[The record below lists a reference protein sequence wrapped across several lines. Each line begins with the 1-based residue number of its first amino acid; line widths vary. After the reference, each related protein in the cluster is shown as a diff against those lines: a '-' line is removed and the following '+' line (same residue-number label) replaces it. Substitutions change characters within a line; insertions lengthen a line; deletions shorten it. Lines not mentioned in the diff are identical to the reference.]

1 MKRFLLENWII
12 LVIGVSL
19 VASMSLAIRNNYVIE
34 ENHALQQQ
42 TQRIRSL
49 TQDILTKT
57 MHGLDLGVRGYAL
70 TKDNNMLRPYEEA
83 MAITPAIFLR
93 LDSLLQR
100 QGYDKRHE
108 LVAVNDEVKRYMQ
121 VSREMIAMAQRDSMT
136 QFTDMLRQDKGYDV
150 WKKYEAFSN
159 PLFTREDE
167 LNKRA
172 IATYRAA
179 MRNNLIL
186 QISILLLSMPLLYF
200 FVVKIRKERDRRAA
214 LLKKVDEN
222 DRQYVFNSGLE
233 TAADST
239 EINETSIHNVKKA
252 SGFISSLTDGNY
264 QVEWDGLN
272 DGNRKL
278 NEATLA
284 GNLLALRDKLKHVKL
299 EDERRNWVNEGL
311 AAFSEIIRSHQ
322 QNVETLC
329 EQSTTY
335 MVRYL
340 NAQQAGL
347 FVLEGENDDQY
358 LKLASCY
365 AFNRKKHIDKRIN
378 IGEGLI
384 GQTYLEGD
392 TIRLTQIP
400 QGYTHITSGLGEAT
414 PRYLAIVPFKY
425 DQKIP
430 AIIEISAFHDLE
442 EHQLQFLE
450 RAGEHLASAI
460 VSSQNT
466 VKMREL
472 LDSASQNEE
481 QMRQRE
487 EELRQNME
495 ELQATQEQLLRQQ
508 REARELEIAS

>member
-1 MKRFLLENWII
+1 MKRFFMENWII

-49 TQDILTKT
+49 TQDILTKA
-57 MHGLDLGVRGYAL
+57 MHGLDLGVRGYGL

-83 MAITPAIFLR
+83 MQITPGIFRR
-93 LDSLLQR
+93 LDSLLQK
-100 QGYDKRHE
+100 QEYDKRDE
-108 LVAVNDEVKRYMQ
+108 LVAVNDEVKKYMKFSQ
-121 VSREMIAMAQRDSMT
+121 EMIAMARIDSMR
-136 QFTDMLRQDKGYDV
+136 QFTTMLREDKGYDV
-150 WKKYEAFSN
+150 WKKYEAFSR
-159 PLFTREDE
+159 PLFVREDE
-167 LNKRA
+167 LNKHA
-172 IATYRAA
+172 ITTYRAA

-186 QISILLLSMPLLYF
+186 QISILLLTMPLLYAF
-200 FVVKIRKERDRRAA
+200 IVKIRKERDGRAS
-214 LLKKVDEN
+214 LLRKVDEN
-222 DRQYVFNSGLE
+222 DRQYVFNSGQE
-233 TAADST
+233 TKSET
-239 EINETSIHNVKKA
+239 SEINETSIHNVKKA

-264 QVEWDGLN
+264 QVEWDGLSDN
-272 DGNRKL
+272 NRKL
-278 NEATLA
+278 NESTLA
-284 GNLLALRDKLKHVKL
+284 GNLIELRDKLKRVKL

-311 AAFSEIIRSHQ
+311 AAFSEIVRSHQ
-322 QNVETLC
+322 QNMEMLC
-329 EQSTTY
+329 EQSVTY

-347 FVLEGENDDQY
+347 FVLQGDQEDQH
-358 LKLASCY
+358 LKLVSCY
-365 AFNRKKHIDKRIN
+365 AFSRKKYIDKRVN
-378 IGEGLI
+378 IGEGLV
-384 GQTYLEGD
+384 GQSYLEGE
-392 TIRLTQIP
+392 TVRLKQIP

-414 PRYLAIVPFKY
+414 PRFLAIIPFKY

-430 AIIEISAFHDLE
+430 AIMEISSFHDLE

-472 LDSASQNEE
+472 LDTASQNEE

-508 REARELEIAS
+508 REANAMSLAS

>member
-1 MKRFLLENWII
+1 MKRFLMENWII

-42 TQRIRSL
+42 TQRVRSL
-49 TQDILTKT
+49 TQDILSTT

-83 MAITPAIFLR
+83 LQSTPSIFRR
-93 LDSLLQR
+93 LDSLLQK
-100 QGYDKRHE
+100 QGYEGRGE
-108 LVAVNDEVKRYMQ
+108 LTAVNDEVRKYIKSSQ
-121 VSREMIAMAQRDSMT
+121 DMIVMAQRDSMR
-136 QFTDMLRQDKGYDV
+136 QFIEMLRQDKGYDV
-150 WKKYEAFSN
+150 WKKYDAFSN
-159 PLFTREDE
+159 PLFAREDE

-200 FVVKIRKERDRRAA
+200 FIVKIRKERDRRAS

-222 DRQYVFNSGLE
+222 DREYVFNSGLE
-233 TAADST
+233 AASDST

-264 QVEWDGLN
+264 EVEWDGLN
-272 DGNRKL
+272 DVNRRL
-278 NEATLA
+278 NESTLA
-284 GNLLALRDKLKHVKL
+284 GNLLALRDKLKRVKL

-311 AAFSEIIRSHQ
+311 AAFSEIIRSNQ
-322 QNVETLC
+322 QNMDALC
-329 EQSTTY
+329 EQSVTY
-335 MVRYL
+335 MVKYL

-347 FVLEGENDDQY
+347 FVLDGEDDNQY

-365 AFNRKKHIDKRIN
+365 AFNRKKYIDKRVN
-378 IGEGLI
+378 IGEGLV

-392 TIRLTQIP
+392 TIRLKEIP

-414 PRYLAIVPFKY
+414 PRNLAIVPFKY

-430 AIIEISAFHDLE
+430 AIIEISSFQDLE

-460 VSSQNT
+460 VSSRNT

-472 LDSASQNEE
+472 LDTASQNEE

-508 REARELEIAS
+508 REANTLQKAS

>member
-1 MKRFLLENWII
+1 MENWII

-70 TKDNNMLRPYEEA
+70 TKDNSMLRPYEEA
-83 MAITPAIFLR
+83 MQITPAIFRR

-100 QGYDKRHE
+100 QGYDKRDE
-108 LVAVNDEVKRYMQ
+108 LVAVDDEVKRYMQ
-121 VSREMIAMAQRDSMT
+121 ISKEMIAIAERDSMK
-136 QFTDMLRQDKGYDV
+136 QFTSMLRQDKGYDV

-159 PLFTREDE
+159 PLFAREDE

-172 IATYRAA
+172 ITTYRAA
-179 MRNNLIL
+179 MRNNLVL

-200 FVVKIRKERDRRAA
+200 FIVKIRKERDRRAS
-214 LLKKVDEN
+214 LLNKVDEN
-222 DRQYVFNSGLE
+222 DRQYVFNSGL
-233 TAADST
+233 AARAGSA

-252 SGFISSLTDGNY
+252 SGFISDLTDGNY
-264 QVEWDGLN
+264 EVEWNGLN
-272 DGNRKL
+272 DSNRKL
-278 NEATLA
+278 NESTLA
-284 GNLLALRDKLKHVKL
+284 GNLLALRDKLKRVKL

-311 AAFSEIIRSHQ
+311 AAFSEIVRSHQ
-322 QNVETLC
+322 QNMDILC
-329 EQSTTY
+329 EQSVNY

-347 FVLEGENDDQY
+347 FVLEGEDDNQH
-358 LKLASCY
+358 LKLVSCY
-365 AFNRKKHIDKRIN
+365 AFSRKKYIDKRVN
-378 IGEGLI
+378 IGDGLI
-384 GQTYLEGD
+384 GQAYLEGD
-392 TIRLTQIP
+392 TIRLKQIP
-400 QGYTHITSGLGEAT
+400 PGYTHITSGLGEAT
-414 PRYLAIVPFKY
+414 PRFLAIVPFKY
-425 DQKIP
+425 DQKTP
-430 AIIEISAFHDLE
+430 ALIEISSFLDLE

-466 VKMREL
+466 LKMREL
-472 LDSASQNEE
+472 LESASQNEE

-508 REARELEIAS
+508 REKSGLQIAS

>member
-1 MKRFLLENWII
+1 MKRFFLENWII

-49 TQDILTKT
+49 TQNILSTT

-83 MAITPAIFLR
+83 IQTTPAIFRR
-93 LDSLLQR
+93 LDSLLQKQEYENR
-100 QGYDKRHE
+100 SE
-108 LVAVNDEVKRYMQ
+108 LTAVDEEVRKYIKSSQ
-121 VSREMIAMAQRDSMT
+121 EMIGMAQRDSMR

-150 WKKYEAFSN
+150 WKKYSAFST
-159 PLFTREDE
+159 PLFAREDE
-167 LNKRA
+167 LNKQA
-172 IATYRAA
+172 ITTYRAA

-186 QISILLLSMPLLYF
+186 QVSILLLTMPLLYLF
-200 FVVKIRKERDRRAA
+200 IVKMRRERDRRSS
-214 LLKKVDEN
+214 LLKKVDDN
-222 DRQYVFNSGLE
+222 DRQYVFNSGE
-233 TAADST
+233 DVKDTST

-252 SGFISSLTDGNY
+252 SNFISSLTEGNY
-264 QVEWDGLN
+264 QVEWDGLTDRN
-272 DGNRKL
+272 KKL
-278 NEATLA
+278 NESTLA
-284 GNLLALRDKLKHVKL
+284 GNLLGLRDKLKRVKV
-299 EDERRNWVNEGL
+299 EDERRNWINEGL
-311 AAFSEIIRSHQ
+311 AAFSEIVRSHQ
-322 QNVETLC
+322 TNMEMLC
-329 EQSTTY
+329 EQSINY

-347 FVLEGENDDQY
+347 FVMHEEGEDRY
-358 LKLASCY
+358 LTLASCY
-365 AFNRKKHIDKRIN
+365 AFNRKKYIEKRIN
-378 IGEGLI
+378 IGEGLV

-392 TIRLTQIP
+392 TVRLKKVP

-414 PRYLAIVPFKY
+414 PKFLAIVPFKY
-425 DQKIP
+425 DRKIP
-430 AIIEISAFHDLE
+430 AIIEISSFSDLE

-466 VKMREL
+466 VRMREL
-472 LDSASQNEE
+472 LESASQNEE

-495 ELQATQEQLLRQQ
+495 ELQATQEQLMRQQ
-508 REARELEIAS
+508 REANALQMAS

>member
-1 MKRFLLENWII
+1 MKRFFLENWII

-19 VASMSLAIRNNYVIE
+19 VASMSLAIRNNHVIE
-34 ENHALQQQ
+34 VNHALQQQ
-42 TQRIRSL
+42 TQRIGTL
-49 TQDILTKT
+49 TQEILSKT

-83 MAITPAIFLR
+83 LEITPTIFRR
-93 LDSLLQR
+93 LDSLLQKQDYQQR
-100 QGYDKRHE
+100 NE
-108 LVAVNDEVKRYMQ
+108 LTAVDEEVRKYIKTSQ
-121 VSREMIAMAQRDSMT
+121 EMIVMAQRDSMR
-136 QFTDMLRQDKGYDV
+136 QFTEMLRQDKGYDV
-150 WKKYEAFSN
+150 WKKYSAFST
-159 PLFTREDE
+159 PLFAREE
-167 LNKRA
+167 VLNRQA
-172 IATYRAA
+172 ITTYRAA

-186 QISILLLSMPLLYF
+186 QISILLLTMPLLYLF
-200 FVVKIRKERDRRAA
+200 IVKMRRERDQRTSV
-214 LLKKVDEN
+214 LKKVDEN
-222 DRQYVFNSGLE
+222 DRKYVFNSGE
-233 TAADST
+233 DVKDDST

-252 SGFISSLTDGNY
+252 SNFISNLTEGNY
-264 QVEWDGLN
+264 QVEWEGLN
-272 DGNRKL
+272 DKNKKL
-278 NEATLA
+278 NESTLA
-284 GNLLALRDKLKHVKL
+284 GNLLGLRDKLKRVKI

-311 AAFSEIIRSHQ
+311 AAFSEIVRSHQ
-322 QNVETLC
+322 QNMESLC
-329 EQSTTY
+329 EQSINY

-347 FVLEGENDDQY
+347 FVLREEGEDRY
-358 LKLASCY
+358 LTLTACY
-365 AFNRKKHIDKRIN
+365 AFNRKKFIEKRIN
-378 IGEGLI
+378 IGEGLV

-392 TIRLTQIP
+392 SVRLKEIP

-414 PRYLAIVPFKY
+414 PAFLAIVPFKY
-425 DQKIP
+425 DEKVP
-430 AIIEISAFHDLE
+430 AIIEISSFNDLE

-466 VKMREL
+466 VRMREL

-508 REARELEIAS
+508 REASALPLAS